1 LNKNGIPA
9 VEQYAHS
16 GTDVAVRVSMFQ
28 VWLSVLACVSYFSIG
43 GMMGLLGPAIP
54 ALAESLGEHS

>member
-1 LNKNGIPA
+1 MPDPREALSLTQPS
-9 VEQYAHS
+9 VPPWLC
-16 GTDVAVRVSMFQ
+16 Q

-54 ALAESLGEHS
+54 ALAKAFSE